1 MRQVLV
7 RFACKPNAVV
17 RKQAQRKGRSVS
29 DGQSEAFVFMGY
41 LCRAVGGKHD
51 TVVTVMDMPVRLLGF
66 RRGAF
71 RGAAKT
77 PSGITSAGGRGVYA
91 PPKAGAPVATSSRSA
106 AYKSKQYFSRTYPPS
121 ALGQGWSF
129 HGWPLITNMHGL
141 HGADIAALSDTF
153 DQGFYS
159 DANLEGSTLARFE
172 LNIVWALNGRFVTR
186 LQDDW
191 LQDSYGQGFTFATA
205 YGAPYRP
212 QPALSPFFPTHPVD
226 ATYYPRWNVFVPRQ
240 ISCPGLCSVSVHGHS
255 PERTIESQVVVMP
268 TAKMPA
274 AVHVLYD
281 TVDQFGIPARLWS
294 PALPWL
300 HRGAEP
306 SLVMVALAKRAAAN
320 EKPEDFKALGAGM
333 TALTDQPAWIDP
345 PADANPS
352 AFMQI
357 IGQGIIRANTWPEF
371 LRPVAGNITRRETT
385 PRSAALSASYVDFSG
400 IESLRPCVLGAAHST
415 EIDGVVETLVN
426 VRATDEYAQKI
437 TSAHRSGDTIEAGES
452 ANVRITRTGLLRVT
466 IDASAL
472 PVDTSYPV
480 AALTAATQALFTDV
494 VAPSTCPLFN
504 SSTMSGATAFVP
516 HVIWSGVLAGKRCYA
531 IRALRY
537 TRSPFLAGLLQ
548 EYGDQDFTANYSGY
562 RLNSQPEIRAPL
574 YFTDKGFG
582 PYIDAETPEELWWL
596 VDGIRQVIPLSSG
609 RRAAVRHHTESMVVE
624 ASAHGDY
631 PAALWAH
638 MNIFQNDGGP
648 KMLAREYAMEDY
660 LPPATAL
667 QQFAVISGSRVL
679 YFLPHNNEAQ
689 GLALRIFNAETGDD
703 LALSIVLTPWV
714 FGTHYTQAA
723 NQYPVYGLTC
733 YQYEVRNADDELL
746 TSACLLLAV
755 SSGDKGY
762 ALLSTDG
769 GYTWQPHIEAPS
781 SFTYQGPNPDIP
793 PVVKSPGIS
802 GLGYHFAGT
811 ALWHPRPNYPFK
823 AEVAP

>member
-1 MRQVLV
+1 VRQVLV

-71 RGAAKT
+71 RGAAKAR
-77 PSGITSAGGRGVYA
+77 SGITSAGGRGVYA
-91 PPKAGAPVATSSRSA
+91 PPKAGAPAATSSRSA
-106 AYKSKQYFSRTYPPS
+106 AYKSKRYFSRTYPPS

-129 HGWPLITNMHGL
+129 HGWPLITNTHGL

-153 DQGFYS
+153 EQGFYS

-172 LNIVWALNGRFVTR
+172 LSILWALNNRFVTR

-205 YGAPYRP
+205 YGAPERP
-212 QPALSPFFPTHPVD
+212 QPMPSPFTPTHPVD

-240 ISCPGLCSVSVHGHS
+240 VSAPGICSVNVIGHN
-255 PERTIESQVVVMP
+255 PERSVEAQVLVMP
-268 TAKMPA
+268 VAKMPA
-274 AVHVLYD
+274 FVHVLYD
-281 TVDQFGIPARLWS
+281 TVDQFSAPARLWS

-306 SLVMVALAKRAAAN
+306 SLVVVALAKRAVID
-320 EKPEDFKALGAGM
+320 EKPEDLDALGAGM

-357 IGQGIIRANTWPEF
+357 IGQGVIRANTWPEF
-371 LRPVAGNITRRETT
+371 LRPSAGNITRRETN
-385 PRSAALSASYVDFSG
+385 PRSSALSASYVDFSG
-400 IESLRPCVLGAAHST
+400 IKSLRPCVLGAAHST
-415 EIDGVVETLVN
+415 EINGVVETLVN
-426 VRATDEYAQKI
+426 VRATDEYAQTI
-437 TSAHRSGDTIEAGES
+437 TSAHRGGNTIETGES
-452 ANVRITRTGLLRVT
+452 ANVRITRTGLLQVT
-466 IDASAL
+466 IDTSGL
-472 PVDTSYPV
+472 PIDTSYP
-480 AALTAATQALFTDV
+480 AATLTATTHALFTDA

-504 SSTMSGATAFVP
+504 GSTMNEVTAFVP
-516 HVIWSGVLAGKRCYA
+516 HVIWAGVLAGKRCYA
-531 IRALRY
+531 VRALRY
-537 TRSPFLAGLLQ
+537 SRSPFLAGLLQ
-548 EYGDQDFTANYSGY
+548 EYGDQDFTTNYSGY
-562 RLNSQPEIRAPL
+562 RLNSLPEIRAPL

-582 PYIDAETPEELWWL
+582 PYIDAAAPEELWWL
-596 VDGIRQVIPLSSG
+596 IDGVRQVVTLNAG
-609 RRAAVRHHTESMVVE
+609 RRAAVRHHTESMVVA
-624 ASAHGDY
+624 ASSHGDY

-638 MNIFQNDGGP
+638 MDIFENDGGP

-660 LPPATAL
+660 LPPVTAL
-667 QQFAVISGSRVL
+667 QQFAVISSVQVM
-679 YFLPHNNEAQ
+679 YFLPHSNEAQ
-689 GLALRIFNAETGDD
+689 GLALHVLNANNGDIE
-703 LALSIVLTPWV
+703 ALPVVLTPWL
-714 FGTHYTQAA
+714 FGTHYTQNA

-733 YQYEVRNADDELL
+733 YQHEVRNTDGEIL
-746 TSACLLLAV
+746 TRACLLLAV

-769 GYTWQPHIEAPS
+769 GHTWQPHIDAPS
-781 SFTYQGPNPDIP
+781 SFTYQGSNPDIS
-793 PVVKSPGIS
+793 PVVKNPGIS

-811 ALWHPRPNYPFK
+811 ALWHPEPGHPFK
-823 AEVAP
+823 SEVAP